1 MNLAEAHSILTLTAD
16 QLALVRRAATTLRSA
31 TRDRYMQII
40 AAELSEVERI
50 DDATVQSTVDLVL
63 ATIVNR

>member
-1 MNLAEAHSILTLTAD
+1 
-16 QLALVRRAATTLRSA
+16 
-31 TRDRYMQII
+31 MQII

>member
-1 MNLAEAHSILTLTAD
+1 VNLAEAHSILTLTAD
-16 QLALVRRAATTLRSA
+16 QLFVRRAATTLRSA
-31 TRDRYMQII
+31 TRDRYMPII